1 MSSQQ
6 WYLAI
11 GGHQVGPVSE
21 EEVAAS
27 LKSGTADGKTLV
39 FTAGMSN
46 WTPLEQVPQLARYLG
61 GGVAVLPP
69 IVPGR
74 RSRTRSTSRSTAP
87 RCSSSRC
94 TWIRARAPWPR
105 PAR

>member
-46 WTPLEQVPQLARYLG
+46 STPLEQVPQLARYLG

-69 IVPGR
+69 IVRGGGP
-74 RSRTRSTSRSTAP
+74 TRSSSRSTAP
-87 RCSSSRC
+87 RCSSSR
-94 TWIRARAPWPR
+94 
-105 PAR
+105 